1 MKTCKKC
8 GINKPLQAY
17 PKSKRTNDGHMGSC
31 QECRNAYAVAWR
43 ARDPEKNR
51 AIRAEW
57 RAKNPDK
64 ERQYYDNCLA
74 REGKSRREPK
84 TPEELRIRQNEYNKR
99 WLKQDREKHP
109 EKYKTT
115 PRKLEWQRIDRL
127 MNPEKYK
134 RYVKNC
140 YERNRQKYI
149 AKTSAWRE
157 ANKEY
162 VAEKQKTYNRNR
174 VDNLRDTYVKNLIK
188 GKTEIPIATI
198 PQALIEAKRLQLKIR
213 RMTNEKHNTTT

>member
-8 GINKPLQAY
+8 GE
-17 PKSKRTNDGHMGSC
+17 SKKLELFAVSSRTRDGHLGV
-31 QECRNAYAVAWR
+31 CRGCTLAYAKQWKQ
-43 ARDPEKNR
+43 DNPEKVT
-51 AIRAEW
+51 AW
-57 RAKNPDK
+57 
-64 ERQYYDNCLA
+64 YDNHL
-74 REGKSRREPK
+74 ESIGKTRHVLK
-84 TPEELRIRQNEYNKR
+84 TPEEIRARNNEYDLR
-99 WLKQDREKHP
+99 WKKQDRVKHP
-109 EKYKTT
+109 EKYKSS
-115 PRKLEWQRIDRL
+115 PRKIEWQRLDKL

-174 VDNLRDTYVKNLIK
+174 VYNLRDPYVKSLIK

-198 PQALIEAKRLQLKIR
+198 PQALIEAKRLEVLIKR
-213 RMTNEKHNTTT
+213 KLRDETL

>member
-1 MKTCKKC
+1 
-8 GINKPLQAY
+8 
-17 PKSKRTNDGHMGSC
+17 
-31 QECRNAYAVAWR
+31 
-43 ARDPEKNR
+43 
-51 AIRAEW
+51 
-57 RAKNPDK
+57 
-64 ERQYYDNCLA
+64 
-74 REGKSRREPK
+74 
-84 TPEELRIRQNEYNKR
+84 
-99 WLKQDREKHP
+99 
-109 EKYKTT
+109 
-115 PRKLEWQRIDRL
+115 

>member
-8 GINKPLQAY
+8 GETKAFELFAV
-17 PKSKRTNDGHMGSC
+17 SSRTRDGHLGV
-31 QECRNAYAVAWR
+31 CRGCTLAYAKQWKQ
-43 ARDPEKNR
+43 DNPEKVT
-51 AIRAEW
+51 AW
-57 RAKNPDK
+57 
-64 ERQYYDNCLA
+64 YDNHL
-74 REGKSRREPK
+74 ESIGKTRRVLK
-84 TPEELRIRQNEYNKR
+84 TPEEIRTRQNEYNRR
-99 WLKQDREKHP
+99 WLKQDRAKHP
-109 EKYKTT
+109 EKYKSS
-115 PRKLEWQRIDRL
+115 PRKIEWQKIDRL

-149 AKTSAWRE
+149 AKTNAWRE